1 MIKLLGIIQQKN
13 SSSIKNKNFLK
24 IGNKRIIDHSIN
36 ILIKSKYISHK
47 FIDTDSI
54 EIANY
59 RKIWNKYTLLKTKKI
74 NKNSPVYKTIFN
86 SILKLE
92 KYYKLKFD
100 AIILLQPTSPL
111 RTIKHVNEAIRSFIK
126 LKSTTMVSISPIEEP
141 HPYKI
146 FKIKNKKMISLINH
160 QRKNLNRQFLPK
172 FYKLNGAI
180 YIVKRNFFIKEKKF
194 ISKKSNYYL
203 MKDKESIN
211 LDTEKDLIVYKIFQ
225 HHLIFLFF

>member
-1 MIKLLGIIQQKN
+1 MIKLLGIIPAKKK

-36 ILIKSKYISHK
+36 ILMKSKYISHK
-47 FIDTDSI
+47 FVDTDST

-59 RKIWNKYTLLKTKKI
+59 SKKFGI
-74 NKNSPVYKTIFN
+74 NIPFLRPKKLALKNSPVYKTILN

-126 LKSTTMVSISPIEEP
+126 LKSTTMVSISQIEEP

-211 LDTEKDLIVYKIFQ
+211 LDTEKDLILYKN
-225 HHLIFLFF
+225 FLKKI